1 MEENTNFMSV
11 ALSWLSHKRQYVKR
25 STYAVYCNH
34 VYSHLIPSFGQR
46 TRITEKEVQ
55 DFVDRERYA
64 QRVSQLSITSMA
76 GYKDDGQTYARMYAA
91 KDCRLSKG
99 LPFLLAEGYKLAIV
113 KEEK

>member
-1 MEENTNFMSV
+1 MPCGRKERIIE
-11 ALSWLSHKRQYVKR
+11 
-25 STYAVYCNH
+25 VYKIIQL
-34 VYSHLIPSFGQR
+34 VETPVDF
-46 TRITEKEVQ
+46 V